1 MKVGFASVPMV
12 VSSLLI
18 ASCTGD
24 VPYGPPGPGGPGG
37 PGGWTGMMRYG
48 FHNSFGGI
56 AVWIMYLIVVVLLI
70 YIVLHVG
77 SSKPHDGT
85 PLDILKKRY
94 ARGEIAKEEYDRM
107 RKDLET

>member
-1 MKVGFASVPMV
+1 MKVGLASVPTI
-12 VSSLLI
+12 VSSLLLV
-18 ASCTGD
+18 SCTSD
-24 VPYGPPGPGGPGG
+24 APYGPPGPGG
-37 PGGWTGMMRYG
+37 WAGMMRYG

-56 AVWIMYLIVVVLLI
+56 VAWIMYLIVVVLLI

-77 SSKPHDGT
+77 SAKPHNDT

-94 ARGEIAKEEYDRM
+94 AGGEIAKEDYERM

>member
-12 VSSLLI
+12 ISSLLL
-18 ASCTGD
+18 AACTGD
-24 VPYGPPGPGGPGG
+24 VPYGPPGPGGPD
-37 PGGWTGMMRYG
+37 GWAGMMRYG
-48 FHNSFGGI
+48 FHSSIGGI

-77 SSKPHDGT
+77 SSKPHDDT
-85 PLDILKKRY
+85 PVDILKKRY